1 MAKWNKRVVSTII
14 DRMRVTR
21 VAGVVGKTI
30 VRVDSSLE
38 GCKRGGGGW
47 CGKEEYLF
55 CVFCAF

>member
-30 VRVDSSLE
+30 VRVDSSLSPPPPPW
-38 GCKRGGGGW
+38 GHPGLSRHR
-47 CGKEEYLF
+47 
-55 CVFCAF
+55 